1 MQFKLYYIYINNKK
15 KNRTEAS
22 IPQMLFIKFYVQ
34 HSKFKSSNMRI
45 VIQRV
50 SHASVTIEGEVK
62 SAIRQGYLILL
73 GIEESDTSE
82 DVDWLV
88 RKVIGLRVFDDEN
101 HVMNRSIMDIN
112 GEILVISQFT
122 LFASYKKG
130 NRPSWLRAAKHEISV
145 PLYEEFC
152 NKLSEALGK
161 PVGTGEFGADMKV
174 DLLNDG
180 PVTIMMDTHNKE

>member
-34 HSKFKSSNMRI
+34 HSKFRSSNMRI

-152 NKLSEALGK
+152 KKLSDALGK

-174 DLLNDG
+174 ELLNDG